1 MWSPEREA
9 EAPAGGD
16 PAGLLPPEWEEDE
29 ERMSFLFSAFK
40 RSREVNSTDWDSKMG
55 FWAPLVLSYSR
66 RQGVVR
72 LRLRDLQE
80 AFQRKGSVPLGLATV
95 LQDLLRRGELQRE
108 SDFMASVDSSWISWG
123 VGVFL
128 LKPLKWT
135 LSNMLGDSKVPVE
148 EVLVAVELL
157 KEKAEEVYRLY
168 QHSPLSSHPVVALSE
183 LSTLCA
189 NSCPDERTF
198 YLVLLQLQK
207 EKRVTVLEQNGE
219 KIVKFARGP
228 HAKVSPVNDVD
239 VGVYQLMQSEQLL
252 SRKVESLSQEAERCK
267 EEARRACRAGKKQL
281 ALRSL
286 KAKQRTEKRI
296 EALHAKL
303 DTVQGILDRI
313 YASQTDQMVFNA
325 YQAGVGA
332 LKLSM
337 KDVTVEKAESLV
349 DQIQELCDTQ
359 DEVSQTL
366 AGGVTNGLD
375 FDSEELEKEL
385 DILLQDTTKEPL
397 DLPDRP
403 KCYTNSVPNPRISDA
418 ELEAELE
425 KLSLSEPV
433 WPVGCV
439 PLGLATMTVAVV
451 LSDGDNSDS
460 ADGNGQPW
468 LVMGALSAVTLALL
482 CLDGVFLSSAEND
495 FVHRVQEELDR
506 FLLQKQLSKVLLFPP
521 LSSRLRYL
529 IHRTAEEFDLLSSF
543 SVGEG
548 WRRRT
553 VICHL
558 DVRVPTSDGP
568 SDPCRL
574 PATHPGKHHGP
585 RPTSIHGVG
594 ARAGRWHR
602 GRKPDQPLY
611 VPRVL
616 RRQDDG
622 AVTSTPGLKGEAP
635 AGGVSEESRD
645 AGAGDPDADEGLPM
659 LMTQETEDVK
669 GPDQSLE
676 NETQLEPADTEP
688 PEPESPLRKSCRVER
703 ATQLG
708 SSVQPTPEEE
718 EEEEDASQLEQRL
731 VDQEKEDEEE
741 QGSCSEDDYSEL
753 LQEITANL
761 TEKEIQVEKAQ
772 LDASCFMEEL
782 PGEKDLA
789 HVVEI
794 YDFEPAL
801 RTEDLLATFSEFQD
815 KGLKIQ
821 WVDDTHALGI
831 FPCLASAT
839 EALTK
844 EFSILKIRPL
854 TEGTK
859 QSKLRALQRLKLLR
873 LVKER
878 PQTDAAVARRLV
890 AQALGLQH
898 KKKERPS
905 GSSNL
910 PS

>member
-1 MWSPEREA
+1 SPA
-9 EAPAGGD
+9 
-16 PAGLLPPEWEEDE
+16 LP
-29 ERMSFLFSAFK
+29 
-40 RSREVNSTDWDSKMG
+40 T
-55 FWAPLVLSYSR
+55 
-66 RQGVVR
+66 
-72 LRLRDLQE
+72 
-80 AFQRKGSVPLGLATV
+80 
-95 LQDLLRRGELQRE
+95 
-108 SDFMASVDSSWISWG
+108 
-123 VGVFL
+123 
-128 LKPLKWT
+128 
-135 LSNMLGDSKVPVE
+135 
-148 EVLVAVELL
+148 
-157 KEKAEEVYRLY
+157 
-168 QHSPLSSHPVVALSE
+168 SP
-183 LSTLCA
+183 
-189 NSCPDERTF
+189 
-198 YLVLLQLQK
+198 Q
-207 EKRVTVLEQNGE
+207 
-219 KIVKFARGP
+219 
-228 HAKVSPVNDVD
+228 
-239 VGVYQLMQSEQLL
+239 
-252 SRKVESLSQEAERCK
+252 
-267 EEARRACRAGKKQL
+267 
-281 ALRSL
+281 
-286 KAKQRTEKRI
+286 
-296 EALHAKL
+296 
-303 DTVQGILDRI
+303 
-313 YASQTDQMVFNA
+313 
-325 YQAGVGA
+325 
-332 LKLSM
+332 
-337 KDVTVEKAESLV
+337 
-349 DQIQELCDTQ
+349 
-359 DEVSQTL
+359 
-366 AGGVTNGLD
+366 
-375 FDSEELEKEL
+375 
-385 DILLQDTTKEPL
+385 
-397 DLPDRP
+397 
-403 KCYTNSVPNPRISDA
+403 
-418 ELEAELE
+418 
-425 KLSLSEPV
+425 
-433 WPVGCV
+433 
-439 PLGLATMTVAVV
+439 
-451 LSDGDNSDS
+451 
-460 ADGNGQPW
+460 
-468 LVMGALSAVTLALL
+468 ALSAVTLALL